1 MLMGATHG
9 HDDASEALSG
19 TIAVV
24 GDDAV
29 ATRWP
34 HPTGS
39 VAAADGR
46 ADSVATAMAVAAAAA
61 LVTDGILLPAMATGV
76 GAGAGEATNLKS
88 VHARL
93 ADGG

>member
-1 MLMGATHG
+1 MLAGATHG
-9 HDDASEALSG
+9 HDDASKALSV
-19 TIAVV
+19 TIAVA
-24 GDDAV
+24 GDV
-29 ATRWP
+29 AAAARWP

-61 LVTDGILLPAMATGV
+61 LVTDGIILLAMVGGV
-76 GAGAGEATNLKS
+76 GAGAGETTDLKW

-93 ADGG
+93 SDGG